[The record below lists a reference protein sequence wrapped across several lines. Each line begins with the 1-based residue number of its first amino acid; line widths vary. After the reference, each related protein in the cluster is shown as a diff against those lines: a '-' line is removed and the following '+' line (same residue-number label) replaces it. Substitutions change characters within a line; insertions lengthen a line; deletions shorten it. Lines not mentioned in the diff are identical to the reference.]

1 VSSHSHV
8 YNIRYHLLTRI
19 TRPGLPKKF
28 QTFLFFRIR
37 KPEQFKERLKA
48 FVPEITSAARAV
60 QWKETIFKEKK
71 LHPKDNL
78 PGNLR
83 ARVGVNI
90 AFASTGLAAV
100 SCDAN

>member
-1 VSSHSHV
+1 MSSHSPV
-8 YNIRYHLLTRI
+8 YKIRYHLLTRI

-60 QWKETIFKEKK
+60 EWKETISKEKK
-71 LHPKDNL
+71 LRSKDNM
-78 PGNLR
+78 PSDLR
-83 ARVGVNI
+83 SRVGVNI